1 MSNYLINAAWEQ
13 RNQRAICR
21 WFISWKPIEN
31 NKLAGAIAG
40 YTGGGSFMIERF
52 YATYENSEIT
62 ALWIDGND
70 RVSEDEI
77 DFDSLDES
85 VQKIAND
92 AEDEIYIWNNQEL
105 WFDDEELVLLDEKKS
120 ECVLEND
127 MLYLRHTTMPLLHD
141 ICELA
146 GLTAGPINN

>member
-1 MSNYLINAAWEQ
+1 MSNYLVNAAWEQ
-13 RNQRAICR
+13 REGRSMCR
-21 WFISWKPIEN
+21 WFISWKSIEN
-31 NKLAGAIAG
+31 NQLAGAIAG

-52 YATYENSEIT
+52 YATHDNSVIT

-77 DFDSLDES
+77 DFDSLDET
-85 VQKIAND
+85 VQQIAND

-105 WFDDEELVLLDEKKS
+105 WFDDEQLVLLDEKKS
-120 ECVLEND
+120 ECVAEDD
-127 MLYLRHTTMPLLHD
+127 MLYLRHATMPLLHD

-146 GLTAGPINN
+146 GLTAGPN